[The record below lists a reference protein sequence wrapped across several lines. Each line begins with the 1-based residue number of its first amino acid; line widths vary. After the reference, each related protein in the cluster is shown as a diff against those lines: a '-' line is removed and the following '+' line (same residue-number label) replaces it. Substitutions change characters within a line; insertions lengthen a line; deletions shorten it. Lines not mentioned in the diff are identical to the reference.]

1 MSKVKKPRRSGV
13 AIDMTPYVDV
23 IMLILTFF
31 MLTAQ
36 FKAELSEDIKVTLP
50 KSGNDTT
57 KLPER
62 NVMTLVVNQYGD
74 IFADVDNTKV
84 REDVLGDVLGLA
96 AYHPDS
102 TTKAGFE
109 SGVNLAGDK
118 ELKRP
123 LVKFTDREKFK
134 KLLIDLRLSSKSN
147 VGKDLRIVVKGD
159 RDADLGTIQ
168 DLMDMLKETKNTRFA
183 LVTDME
189 SGDKK
194 ELEQK
199 K

>member
-1 MSKVKKPRRSGV
+1 MPSVKRPKRSGV

-36 FKAELSEDIKVTLP
+36 FKAELSEDVKVVLP

-62 NVMTLVVNQYGD
+62 FVMTLVVTKFGD
-74 IFADVDNTKV
+74 IFADVDNVKV
-84 REDVLGDVLGLA
+84 KDDVLGDPLGLA
-96 AYHPDS
+96 AFHPDS
-102 TTKAGFE
+102 TTKPGFE
-109 SGVNLAGDK
+109 TGAYSGGEK
-118 ELKRP
+118 ELNRP

-134 KLLIDLRLSSKSN
+134 KLLIDFRLSSRN
-147 VGKDLRIVVKGD
+147 NTGKDLRIVVKGD
-159 RDADLGTIQ
+159 RDADIGTIE

-189 SGDKK
+189 SGEKK
-194 ELEQK
+194 EEEK

>member
-1 MSKVKKPRRSGV
+1 MPAVRKHRRTGV

-36 FKAELSEDIKVTLP
+36 FKAELSEDIQVTLP
-50 KSGNDTT
+50 RSGNDTT

-62 NVMTLVVNQYGD
+62 NVMTLVVSKYGD
-74 IFADVDNTKV
+74 IFVDVDNVKV
-84 REDVLGDVLGLA
+84 REDVFGDLLGLA
-96 AYHPDS
+96 AFHPDS

-109 SGVNLAGDK
+109 SGVNLGGDK

-123 LVKFTDREKFK
+123 LIKFTDREKFK
-134 KLLIDLRLSSKSN
+134 KMLIDLRLSSKNN

-159 RDADLGTIQ
+159 RDADLGAIQ
-168 DLMDMLKETKNTRFA
+168 DLMDMLRETKNTRFA

-189 SGDKK
+189 SGEKK
-194 ELEQK
+194 ELETK
-199 K
+199 

>member
-1 MSKVKKPRRSGV
+1 MAVKRPRRRGGV

-36 FKAELSEDIKVTLP
+36 FKAELAEDIKIKLP
-50 KSGNDTT
+50 ESGNDTT

-62 NVMTLVVNQYGD
+62 NIMTILVSSDND
-74 IFADVDNTKV
+74 IFVDVDNQKV
-84 REDVLGDVLGLA
+84 KLEVFGDILGLA

-102 TTKAGFE
+102 TTQPGYRKPGW
-109 SGVNLAGDK
+109 GKK
-118 ELKRP
+118 EGSNVERK
-123 LVKFTDREKFK
+123 LVEYKNREAFK
-134 KLLIDLRLSSKSN
+134 KLLIDLRLASKSS

-159 RDADLGTIQ
+159 AESDLGTVQ
-168 DLMDMLKETKNTRFA
+168 NLMDMLKETKNTRFA
-183 LVTDME
+183 LVTDMDK
-189 SGDKK
+189 GDQ
-194 ELEQK
+194 QK

>member
-1 MSKVKKPRRSGV
+1 MPAIKRPKRSGV

-36 FKAELSEDIKVTLP
+36 FKAELSEDVKVVLP

-62 NVMTLVVNQYGD
+62 NVMTIVVTKFGD
-74 IFADVDNTKV
+74 IFADVDNVKV
-84 REDVLGDVLGLA
+84 KEDVLGDPLGLA

-102 TTKAGFE
+102 TTKPGFE
-109 SGVNLAGDK
+109 TGAYQGGDK

-134 KLLIDLRLSSKSN
+134 KLLIDFRLSSKN
-147 VGKDLRIVVKGD
+147 NIGKDLRIVVKGD
-159 RDADLGTIQ
+159 RDADIGTIQ

-189 SGDKK
+189 TGDKK
-194 ELEQK
+194 EEVK

>member
-1 MSKVKKPRRSGV
+1 MAVKRPRRRGGV

-36 FKAELSEDIKVTLP
+36 FKAELAEDIKIKLP
-50 KSGNDTT
+50 ESGNDTT

-62 NVMTLVVNQYGD
+62 NIMTILVSSDND
-74 IFADVDNTKV
+74 IFVDVDNQKV
-84 REDVLGDVLGLA
+84 KQEVFGDILGLA

-102 TTKAGFE
+102 TTQPGYRKPNWGK
-109 SGVNLAGDK
+109 K
-118 ELKRP
+118 EGSNVERK
-123 LVKFTDREKFK
+123 LVEYKNREAFK
-134 KLLIDLRLSSKSN
+134 KLLIDLRLASKSS

-159 RDADLGTIQ
+159 AESDLGTVQ
-168 DLMDMLKETKNTRFA
+168 NLMDMLKETKNTRFA
-183 LVTDME
+183 LVTDMDK
-189 SGDKK
+189 GDQ
-194 ELEQK
+194 QK

>member
-1 MSKVKKPRRSGV
+1 MPSIKRPKKPGV

-36 FKAELSEDIKVTLP
+36 FKAELSEDVKVVLP

-62 NVMTLVVNQYGD
+62 FVMTLVVTQFGD
-74 IFADVDNTKV
+74 IFADVDNVKV
-84 REDVLGDVLGLA
+84 KDDVLGDPLALA
-96 AYHPDS
+96 AFHPDS
-102 TTKAGFE
+102 TTKPGFE
-109 SGVNLAGDK
+109 TGAYSGGEK
-118 ELKRP
+118 ELNRP

-134 KLLIDLRLSSKSN
+134 KLLIDFRLSSRN
-147 VGKDLRIVVKGD
+147 NTGKDLRIVVKGD
-159 RDADLGTIQ
+159 RNADIGTIE

-189 SGDKK
+189 TGEKK
-194 ELEQK
+194 EGETK
-199 K
+199 

>member
-1 MSKVKKPRRSGV
+1 MPSVKRPKRTGV

-36 FKAELSEDIKVTLP
+36 FKAELSEDVKVVLP

-62 NVMTLVVNQYGD
+62 NVMTLVVTKFGD
-74 IFADVDNTKV
+74 IFADVDNVKV
-84 REDVLGDVLGLA
+84 KDDVLGDPLALA
-96 AYHPDS
+96 AFHPDS
-102 TTKAGFE
+102 TSKPGFE
-109 SGVNLAGDK
+109 TGAYIGGEK
-118 ELKRP
+118 ELNRP

-134 KLLIDLRLSSKSN
+134 KLLIDFRLSSRNN
-147 VGKDLRIVVKGD
+147 VGRDLRIVVKGD
-159 RDADLGTIQ
+159 RDADIGTIE

-189 SGDKK
+189 SGEKK
-194 ELEQK
+194 EEETK
-199 K
+199 

>member
-1 MSKVKKPRRSGV
+1 MPAVKKPKRPGV

-36 FKAELSEDIKVTLP
+36 FKAELTEDIQVTLP

-62 NVMTLVVNQYGD
+62 NVMTIVVNKDGD
-74 IFADVDNTKV
+74 IFADVDNMKV
-84 REDVLGDVLGLA
+84 REDVLGDPLGLA

-102 TTKAGFE
+102 TTKPGWE
-109 SGVNLAGDK
+109 QHNVGGEK

-134 KLLIDLRLSSKSN
+134 KMLIDLRLSSKNN

-159 RDADLGTIQ
+159 KNSDIGIIQ
-168 DLMDMLKETKNTRFA
+168 DLMDMLKETKNTRFS
-183 LVTDME
+183 LVTDLE
-189 SGDKK
+189 HGEKK
-194 ELEQK
+194 GPQELK
-199 K
+199 